1 MVFDILNDVAGH
13 NELAGSGEVLT
24 IRQMTDGPIGLG
36 SIGEADERFVIG
48 GEAMEFTATSVVV
61 SHDAPNTISWIPSPP
76 FPTKRIQWRYHLSP
90 EGAGT
95 KVVQEV
101 EVDLGEPEDSMLQA
115 LKANYV
121 SMRGNDIAAGLE
133 KTLTNLKQAAERRV
147 Q

>member
-24 IRQMTDGPIGLG
+24 IRQKTDGPIGLG
-36 SIGEADERFVIG
+36 SIWEADERLVIG

>member
-1 MVFDILNDVAGH
+1 MV
-13 NELAGSGEVLT
+13 S
-24 IRQMTDGPIGLG
+24 
-36 SIGEADERFVIG
+36 
-48 GEAMEFTATSVVV
+48 
-61 SHDAPNTISWIPSPP
+61 
-76 FPTKRIQWRYHLSP
+76 HLSP

>member
-1 MVFDILNDVAGH
+1 
-13 NELAGSGEVLT
+13 VLT
-24 IRQMTDGPIGLG
+24 IRQKTDGPIGLG
-36 SIGEADERFVIG
+36 SIWAADERLVIG

-61 SHDAPNTISWIPSPP
+61 SHDAPNTVACIPSPP
-76 FPTKRIQWRYHLSP
+76 FLTKRIQWWYHLRP

-121 SMRGNDIAAGLE
+121 SMRGNDVAAGLE
-133 KTLTNLKQAAERRV
+133 KTLTNLKQAAERRA